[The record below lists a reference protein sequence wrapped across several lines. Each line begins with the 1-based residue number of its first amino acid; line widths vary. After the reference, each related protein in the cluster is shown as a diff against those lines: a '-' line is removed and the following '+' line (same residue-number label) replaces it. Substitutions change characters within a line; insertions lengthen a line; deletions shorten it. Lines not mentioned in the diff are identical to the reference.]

1 MRLTKMVKGKQ
12 NGLHL
17 ALVIFVISYLFV
29 ITIIFVVLSV
39 RGNKKDIPY
48 KVKLQQEVLPGW
60 SVDNISGLF
69 KELISIHNET
79 GAWTS
84 VTYSDIDS
92 TMTIWV
98 KIRGL
103 SAYKV
108 EKITHRLADMNF
120 EKLRMAYVINETW

>member
-1 MRLTKMVKGKQ
+1 MRLTKMVKEKQ

-17 ALVIFVISYLFV
+17 ALVIFVISF
-29 ITIIFVVLSV
+29 LSV
-39 RGNKKDIPY
+39 MAIILVASFVGSNGKGIPY

-108 EKITHRLADMNF
+108 EKITHRLAGMNF